1 MIMFTSSSNTNP
13 KSKSIPGTKSSSPK
27 SIMKT
32 APNHVVNKSFSR
44 TPANSICV
52 QDLKEIYSVFLY
64 CLQLTD
70 ASTSQRRHP
79 SQSSFFSLK
88 RSKKY
93 HPYSFTPEDA
103 IKTMTFLNFEHGLQ
117 ATSTK
122 ITYEITRDLAVDLL
136 QIFFTAKLLHC
147 PEDKTR
153 GSIGRGL
160 NLLQPTPKGVSLLH
174 KFCLKMGIVSQNL
187 PPILKSNFNSMELIS
202 FDRSSRTDT
211 IIHNDN
217 WDKLMFAHM
226 MGPSINVWEP
236 TNGSDEIINLS
247 AEFEHQAPFSFS
259 FDFND
264 FSSDDE
270 NCHQKFLEYLK
281 TKRNDNNGQDNNQL
295 TSPASAKS
303 SSSNNSSD
311 SNLSQSPFHHRFFTN
326 PESDSH
332 IQYYVATRGV
342 RFYKNKVIEK
352 TLGRKLILNHCVSGK
367 AIVQYLMDCTDIM
380 DKEEAVRFAS
390 HFLRLN
396 LIFLA
401 SDVDGSHANPTKL
414 FPTKDALYC
423 LTVDGLSLVRW
434 PGTGTS
440 GGDLPFTAMINV
452 KTGSESPKPKDII
465 LKDVLRDPGMK
476 YLFKLHLKEEYCEE
490 NLEAY
495 EDISLLEKR
504 IKTLKSLLKM
514 NSGQKFESLPSPIK
528 NTKKLTVKAAMVKL
542 CNECIS
548 RSYTIYASYICDGA
562 TNELNI
568 DSKLKHDI
576 QAVMAADNS
585 SLEYGECSLDNLF
598 ALHKARLRSRS
609 SIGSVLESSESSSYE
624 NGPSVKKPKSALT
637 LDTSLVANSQ
647 PVPSPT
653 FVLIGPVLTK
663 LDKIEVLYGEVKKR
677 VMQMM
682 ETDSLAK
689 FTSKADFNY
698 SV

>member
-1 MIMFTSSSNTNP
+1 
-13 KSKSIPGTKSSSPK
+13 
-27 SIMKT
+27 MKP
-32 APNHVVNKSFSR
+32 AHNHVVNKYFLR

-64 CLQLTD
+64 CLQLTND
-70 ASTSQRRHP
+70 SKSQKGHP
-79 SQSSFFSLK
+79 SQSAIFGLR

-103 IKTMTFLNFEHGLQ
+103 IKTMTFLNFEHGLE

-122 ITYEITRDLAVDLL
+122 ITYEISKDLAVDLL

-147 PEDKTR
+147 PDDKTR
-153 GSIGRGL
+153 SSIGRGL
-160 NLLQPTPKGVSLLH
+160 TLLQPTPKGVSLLH
-174 KFCLKMGIVSQNL
+174 RFCLKMGIGSQNL

-217 WDKLMFAHM
+217 WDKLMFDHM

-236 TNGSDEIINLS
+236 TNDPDEIINLS

-264 FSSDDE
+264 FASDDE

-281 TKRNDNNGQDNNQL
+281 TKRNNNNGQNNNQF
-295 TSPASAKS
+295 TSPPSTKS

-311 SNLSQSPFHHRFFTN
+311 SNPSPSPFHHRFFTN

-332 IQYYVATRGV
+332 VQYYVATKGV
-342 RFYKNKVIEK
+342 RFYKSKIIEK

-380 DKEEAVRFAS
+380 DKEEALRFAS

-396 LIFLA
+396 LLFLA
-401 SDVDGSHANPTKL
+401 SDVDGSQANPNKL
-414 FPTKDALYC
+414 YPTKDALYC
-423 LTVDGLSLVRW
+423 LTAEGLSLVRW
-434 PGTGTS
+434 PGTGS
-440 GGDLPFTAMINV
+440 SNRDLPFTAMINV
-452 KTGSESPKPKDII
+452 KTGSGSPKPKDVM

-476 YLFKLHLKEEYCEE
+476 HLFKLHLKEEYCEE

-495 EDISLLEKR
+495 EDIILLEKK

-514 NSGQKFESLPSPIK
+514 NAGQRFESFPSPVK
-528 NTKKLTVKAAMVKL
+528 NTKKLTVKAAMIKL

-568 DSKLKHDI
+568 DSKLKQDI

-585 SLEYGECSLDNLF
+585 PLEYGECSLANLF
-598 ALHKARLRSRS
+598 ALHKAGLRSRS
-609 SIGSVLESSESSSYE
+609 SIACSFS
-624 NGPSVKKPKSALT
+624 
-637 LDTSLVANSQ
+637 
-647 PVPSPT
+647 
-653 FVLIGPVLTK
+653 
-663 LDKIEVLYGEVKKR
+663 
-677 VMQMM
+677 
-682 ETDSLAK
+682 
-689 FTSKADFNY
+689 DFCVDW
-698 SV
+698 SCFDQT